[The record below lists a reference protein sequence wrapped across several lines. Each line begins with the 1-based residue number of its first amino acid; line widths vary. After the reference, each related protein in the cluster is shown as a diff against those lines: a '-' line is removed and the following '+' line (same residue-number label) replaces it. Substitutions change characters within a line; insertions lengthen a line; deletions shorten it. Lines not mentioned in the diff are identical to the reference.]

1 MVRQPPGVAVPTK
14 SAGRSGDDRGD
25 SSRSLFGARSGSFDD
40 RGDSSRSLF
49 GARSGSFD
57 DRGDSSRSLFDDRGD
72 SSRSLFGAIG
82 DFFGKGQ
89 LPIPIRSQIGQ
100 LQRIS
105 LVRTIGGRSGG
116 QLPIP
121 IRSQIG
127 QLQRI
132 SLVRILHLSSAIRRP
147 GKLLKS

>member
-1 MVRQPPGVAVPTK
+1 M
-14 SAGRSGDDRGD
+14 GDR
-25 SSRSLFGARSGSFDD
+25 
-40 RGDSSRSLF
+40 
-49 GARSGSFD
+49 
-57 DRGDSSRSLFDDRGD
+57 
-72 SSRSLFGAIG
+72 
-82 DFFGKGQ
+82 GQ

-105 LVRTIGGRSGG
+105 LGDRG

-147 GKLLKS
+147 GRLLRN